1 MSAALAALALLAL
14 LVPLDAVAAQA
25 AGTGA
30 PAAAAT
36 RPVAA
41 VIDDY
46 VGEGLSSNLSLRSA
60 ELEVE
65 RSQAALDAARARFFP
80 EAALVARYTRAEGGR
95 EVELPLASV
104 LNPVYAT
111 LNDLLAG
118 QGRPGRFPQIEDP
131 RFTLQ
136 REREQDTR
144 LSLRQAVFAPAIPAA
159 VRAQRALLEGSE
171 YAQLALAQR
180 LRRDIAV
187 GYLDWLRAARAVAIV
202 ESSRSLLAENLRVNE
217 SLLRSGRIT
226 RDQVLRAEAELLA
239 VDQQLGEV
247 RSGRDQA
254 RSYLNFLLNRPLDAE
269 AERAEPETDLRRAV
283 ADLATLRQQALDGR
297 PELERSAQL
306 VEAAGAR
313 VDAARAARWPTL
325 ALAVDAGTQGERYG
339 FGRGSNFGTVS
350 LLLDWP
356 LVDGG
361 ARRAEV
367 RAARTI
373 ERQARTQQEELRH
386 QVQLEVQ
393 QALDR
398 LQTSAAA
405 LRTAEARAG
414 AAREAFRISARKR
427 DEGALSQVEFLDARN
442 VLTSA
447 ELNLDATRFEVL
459 ARQADLDYATGAS
472 RP

>member
-1 MSAALAALALLAL
+1 MRSAFPLVAALGVALVATLGAGR
-14 LVPLDAVAAQA
+14 AVANE
-25 AGTGA
+25 
-30 PAAAAT
+30 PT

-41 VIDDY
+41 VIDEY
-46 VGEGLSSNLSLRSA
+46 VREGLASNLALRSA
-60 ELEVE
+60 TLEVE

-95 EVELPLASV
+95 EIELPLASV
-104 LNPVYAT
+104 LNPVYGT
-111 LNDLLAG
+111 LNELLAAQG
-118 QGRPGRFPQIEDP
+118 QPGRFPQIDDP

-187 GYLDWLRAARAVAIV
+187 AYLDWLRAARAVGIV
-202 ESSRSLLAENLRVNE
+202 ESSRALLAENLRVNE
-217 SLLRSGRIT
+217 ALLRSGRIT
-226 RDQVLRAEAELLA
+226 RDQVLRAEAELLD

-247 RSGRDQA
+247 RSSRDQA
-254 RSYLNFLLNRPLDAE
+254 RSYLNFLLNRPLDADT
-269 AERAEPETDLRRAV
+269 ERAEPDTELRRAV
-283 ADLATLRQQALDGR
+283 ADLATLRQQALERR
-297 PELERSAQL
+297 PELERSAQI
-306 VEAAGAR
+306 VAAAGAR
-313 VDAARAARWPTL
+313 VDAAQAARWPTL
-325 ALAVDAGTQGERYG
+325 ALAVDAGTQGERYE
-339 FGRGSNFGTVS
+339 FGRGRNFGTVS

-361 ARRAEV
+361 ARRAEL
-367 RAARTI
+367 RAARSV
-373 ERQARTQQEELRH
+373 ERQARTQQEELQQ

-442 VLTSA
+442 VLTRA
-447 ELNLDATRFEVL
+447 ELNLDATRFELL

>member
-1 MSAALAALALLAL
+1 MRAGLAIVTALIVAPVVAIG
-14 LVPLDAVAAQA
+14 AVR
-25 AGTGA
+25 
-30 PAAAAT
+30 AAAAEPA
-36 RPVAA
+36 RPIAA
-41 VIDDY
+41 VIDEY
-46 VGEGLSSNLSLRSA
+46 VREGLTSNLSLRSA
-60 ELEVE
+60 TLEVE

-95 EVELPLASV
+95 EIELPLSSV
-104 LNPVYAT
+104 LNPVYGT
-111 LNDLLAG
+111 LNELLAAQG
-118 QGRPGRFPQIEDP
+118 QPARFPPIDDP

-187 GYLDWLRAARAVAIV
+187 GYLDWLRAARAVGIV
-202 ESSRSLLAENLRVNE
+202 ESSRALLAENLRVNE
-217 SLLRSGRIT
+217 ALLRSGRIT
-226 RDQVLRAEAELLA
+226 RDQVLRAEAELLE

-247 RSGRDQA
+247 RSSRDQA
-254 RSYLNFLLNRPLDAE
+254 RSYLNFLLNRPLDAD
-269 AERAEPETDLRRAV
+269 AERAEPDTELRRAI
-283 ADLATLRQQALDGR
+283 ADLATLRQRALERR
-297 PELERSAQL
+297 PELERSAQI
-306 VEAAGAR
+306 VAAAGAR
-313 VDAARAARWPTL
+313 VDAAQAARWPTL
-325 ALAVDAGTQGERYG
+325 ALAVDAGTQGERYE
-339 FGRGSNFGTVS
+339 FGRGRNFGTVS

-356 LVDGG
+356 LIDGG
-361 ARRAEV
+361 ARRAEL
-367 RAARTI
+367 RAARSV
-373 ERQARTQQEELRH
+373 ERQARTQQEELQH

-405 LRTAEARAG
+405 LRSAEARAG

-442 VLTSA
+442 VLTRA
-447 ELNLDATRFEVL
+447 ELNLDATRFELL